1 MNPCPALD
9 ISALSVAYR
18 ETPVVKNA
26 TLQVPQGSA
35 MGIVGPNG
43 AGKSTLLKAALG
55 LIPALTGEA
64 KFFGDNLDSVRQRV
78 GYMPQSASVDW
89 DFPATVADVVL
100 MGTYGKL
107 RWGRG
112 PSAAQRKVAADALD
126 RVGMSDFAHRQIGEL
141 SGGQKQRVFLARV
154 LAQEPELLLMDEP
167 FAGIDAASERSIME
181 VLHTLRDQGRTLVMV
196 HHDLSTLAKYCDHVT
211 LINVEVIAH
220 GPIAETMTADN
231 MYRTYGGAM
240 DWMLQGNA

>member
-1 MNPCPALD
+1 MVPCPALD
-9 ISALSVAYR
+9 ITNLSVAYR

-26 TLQVPQGSA
+26 TLSVPQGGA

-55 LIPALTGEA
+55 LIPSLTGNA
-64 KFFGDNLDSVRQRV
+64 TFFGENLDKVRQRV

-100 MGTYGKL
+100 MGTYGQL

-112 PSAAQRKVAADALD
+112 PNADQRQAAYNALE
-126 RVGMSDFAHRQIGEL
+126 RVGMSEFSHRQIGEL

-154 LAQEPELLLMDEP
+154 LAQEPDLLLMDEP

-181 VLHTLRDQGRTLVMV
+181 VLHALKEQGRTLVMV
-196 HHDLSTLAKYCDHVT
+196 HHDLSTLAKYCDHVA
-211 LINVEVIAH
+211 LINVEIVAH
-220 GPIAETMTADN
+220 GSIRDTMTADN
-231 MYRTYGGAM
+231 MHRTYGGAM
-240 DWMLQGNA
+240 DWVSQGIA